1 MDPPV
6 RKASVANND
15 VSRKAAD
22 GRRRILAGGL
32 AMLGVAAAIWLV
44 SHVFAGEPRWAA
56 FVAMA
61 PLLARWALLI
71 GAILLSLYFAVRK
84 TPATSMPAPPEDPM
98 AFGQTTTMF
107 HDGEA
112 ESGKREPPAA
122 ASRGPETEI

>member
-6 RKASVANND
+6 RKASVANID
-15 VSRKAAD
+15 VSRKAAS
-22 GRRRILAGGL
+22 GRRRILGGAL
-32 AMLGVAAAIWLV
+32 AMFGVAVAIWLV

-84 TPATSMPAPPEDPM
+84 TSTTAIPAPPEDPM

-107 HDGEA
+107 HDGDA
-112 ESGKREPPAA
+112 EPGKREPPAA
-122 ASRGPETEI
+122 APHGPETEI